1 MAITRA
7 ARPATASSLTSAS
20 SSATAPSM
28 KTMLRTVE
36 RVLLRDGGHRTALHN
51 ARAAVLEGEAR
62 SAARAEAHASLQR
75 LASVGA
81 GDRPLGE

>member
-1 MAITRA
+1 MANARATRPTRSDVATVSA
-7 ARPATASSLTSAS
+7 AS
-20 SSATAPSM
+20 PSM
-28 KTMLRTVE
+28 KSMLRTVE

-51 ARAAVLEGEAR
+51 ARSAVLEGEAR

-81 GDRPLGE
+81 GGRPLGE